1 MTTQRPS
8 THLCIATGQNLA
20 NLIPAL
26 QLKANRVIIL
36 ETPQMRLQARHLQR
50 ALEGHGIQVVREAF
64 DDSTPAAVEQ
74 SAERIGVHYGEGSIV
89 FNVTG
94 GHKLMT
100 LALARHMEVADDLH
114 LLYAETRNQRLDWLR
129 PVPELQAMENA
140 LDIDDFLLAQ
150 GYTRDS
156 FSERDAYWQQAALDR
171 AALTRMLGDES
182 DRLASF
188 FGALNKLAANAMS
201 DARKGTPFRPQQRL
215 LFTPGGRNADVLARA
230 HELGLIHWDQDIEI
244 VFASDE
250 VARYFGGGWLEE
262 YVWLKLRG
270 IRPHDSAT
278 NLTVKPAGGDIRNE
292 LDAVVAH
299 GNRLL
304 VIECKTLRFGN
315 DPLKDAD
322 YVYKLAQLSKQIG
335 GGMASSLLLSARP
348 LDEATAERAQR
359 YGVTVLAGAGTKKL
373 ASWIQQWMAGA

>member
-26 QLKANRVIIL
+26 QLGATKVIIL
-36 ETPQMRLQARHLQR
+36 ETPLMRLQARYLQR
-50 ALEGHGIQVVREAF
+50 ALEGHGIEVVREAF
-64 DDSTPAAVEQ
+64 DDGTPAAVEQ
-74 SAERIGVHYGEGSIV
+74 SAERIGIQYGEGSIV
-89 FNVTG
+89 FNFTG

-100 LALARHMEVADDLH
+100 LALAKHMELADDLH

-140 LDIDDFLLAQ
+140 LDIDDFLVAQ
-150 GYTRDS
+150 GYARDTS
-156 FSERDAYWQQAALDR
+156 SERDGYWQQEALHR
-171 AALTRMLGDES
+171 APLTRLLGDES

-188 FGALNKLAANAMS
+188 FGALNKLAGNAMS
-201 DARKGTPFRPQQRL
+201 DARQGTPFRPQQRL
-215 LFTPGGRNADVLARA
+215 LFTPGGRNADVLAKA
-230 HELGLIHWDQDIEI
+230 QDLGLIHWDKDIEI

-270 IRPHDSAT
+270 IKPHDSAT
-278 NLTVKPAGGDIRNE
+278 NLTVKTAGGDIRNE
-292 LDAVVAH
+292 LDAVVTH

-304 VIECKTLRFGN
+304 VIECKTLRFG
-315 DPLKDAD
+315 KDLVKDSD
-322 YVYKLAQLSKQIG
+322 YIYKLAQLSRQIG

-359 YGVTVLAGAGTKKL
+359 YGVTVLAGEGMKKL
-373 ASWIQQWMAGA
+373 AVWIQKWMSGT